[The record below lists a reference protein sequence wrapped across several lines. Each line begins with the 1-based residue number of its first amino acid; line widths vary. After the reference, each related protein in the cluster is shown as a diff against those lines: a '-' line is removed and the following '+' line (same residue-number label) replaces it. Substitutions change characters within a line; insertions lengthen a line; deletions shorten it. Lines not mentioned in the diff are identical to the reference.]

1 MQTRFSRRL
10 LRRNKEE
17 PIEEQPREV
26 FEERKAEPQASDR
39 SSPSTDTAI
48 ADLAKSFMRLQA
60 NAGQAAADNTNQEVI
75 GLLEKLNKQLEGL
88 QQAVK
93 TKDHT
98 EERGQGEAAPQN
110 SEELCKLFSQ
120 YLQGSGQEKESTM
133 NSELLGGQ
141 QSQDAG
147 TKTAGGAQTAQE
159 LLARTQYELANELED
174 SLKKL
179 KQVIQESEKV
189 AARISRML
197 DAQKK

>member
-1 MQTRFSRRL
+1 MQTRFSRRM
-10 LRRNKEE
+10 LRRSKEE
-17 PIEEQPREV
+17 PRAEQQRDV
-26 FEERKAEPQASDR
+26 FEEKKAEPSAPDQSLPSSDA
-39 SSPSTDTAI
+39 AI

-60 NAGQAAADNTNQEVI
+60 NAGQTAADSTNQEVI
-75 GLLEKLNKQLEGL
+75 GLLEKLNRQLENL
-88 QQAVK
+88 QQNAK
-93 TKDHT
+93 TKDRT
-98 EERGQGEAAPQN
+98 DEQGQEKTAPQN

-120 YLQGSGQEKESTM
+120 YLQSNGQEKESAM

-141 QSQDAG
+141 GQNAG

-189 AARISRML
+189 AARISNML
-197 DAQKK
+197 DGKKN